1 MAAFLL
7 LFHLLITVLWQ
18 DGLFGWGD
26 AGSVGGCGGW
36 GGGAPWGGAAV
47 LVLARA
53 RRWDAFWVRLL
64 MGSGG
69 GIYVDRE
76 LVRWVTKGTNALLPA
91 AISRSGKVT
100 WRAWP
105 ATTLRSQWSSQAI
118 AILHLVLVAVVLCRI
133 LGSVGGGGRG
143 RSFPPP
149 GCLFSLMGPLIL
161 W

>member
-1 MAAFLL
+1 M
-7 LFHLLITVLWQ
+7 VSS
-18 DGLFGWGD
+18 GWGD
-26 AGSVGGCGGW
+26 AGRL
-36 GGGAPWGGAAV
+36 GGAAV

-76 LVRWVTKGTNALLPA
+76 LVRRVTKGTKAPLPA
-91 AISRSGKVT
+91 AISQSGKVT

-118 AILHLVLVAVVLCRI
+118 VILHLVLVAAVLMSYP
-133 LGSVGGGGRG
+133 GFSGRWG
-143 RSFPPP
+143 EGAVFPPP
-149 GCLFSLMGPLIL
+149 GCLFSLMGRLIL
-161 W
+161 VKRQ